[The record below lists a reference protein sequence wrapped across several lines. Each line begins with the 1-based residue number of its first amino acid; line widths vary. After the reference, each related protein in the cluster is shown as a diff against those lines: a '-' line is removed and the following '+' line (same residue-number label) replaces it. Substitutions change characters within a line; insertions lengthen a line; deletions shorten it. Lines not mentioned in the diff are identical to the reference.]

1 MLTTLGKTALPSLR
15 KSVQRLLVLEKHT
28 LPALPYDFGELE
40 PTISAEIMELHHT
53 KHHQTYVNNL
63 NVAEEQL
70 AEAQEKGMLVN
81 HRLLITLLFFMN
93 VHLTFS
99 ILVTWLSLGNI
110 GPLFDFDPN
119 INLIL
124 VTSMGP

>member
-1 MLTTLGKTALPSLR
+1 
-15 KSVQRLLVLEKHT
+15 
-28 LPALPYDFGELE
+28 
-40 PTISAEIMELHHT
+40 MELHHT

-93 VHLTFS
+93 VNRTFS
-99 ILVTWLSLGNI
+99 ILVTWLSLGNMDHYSI
-110 GPLFDFDPN
+110 FDPN

-124 VTSMGP
+124 VTSLGP